1 MEIYSSL
8 DWPDVSYNLRKI
20 GMRSVKQVKHLSDI
34 LSNISTQVKQLGNME
49 VEFRRTKR
57 PPTVQYKELLAKIN
71 ESITELEMLLMMS
84 ALAK

>member
-1 MEIYSSL
+1 MHIESSL

-20 GMRSVKQVKHLSDI
+20 GLRSVVQLRQ
-34 LSNISTQVKQLGNME
+34 LNAYLANISAQVTKLGNME
-49 VEFRRTKR
+49 VDFRRNKR
-57 PPTVQYKELLAKIN
+57 PPNQQYKELLAKIN